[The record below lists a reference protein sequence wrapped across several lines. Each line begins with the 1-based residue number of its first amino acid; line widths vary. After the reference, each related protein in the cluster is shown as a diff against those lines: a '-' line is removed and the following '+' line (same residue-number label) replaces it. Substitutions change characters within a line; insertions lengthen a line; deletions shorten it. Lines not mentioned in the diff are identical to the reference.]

1 MFQKCIL
8 FKNIKL
14 MVYNDFNVLI
24 LKIKKYYFNIKIS
37 LKYTLHTQSTLP
49 REKKRERVIW
59 DRFQKKVNAAL
70 IFKDIVSFTD
80 SFTHQYIDENKL
92 CLKSKHQR

>member
-1 MFQKCIL
+1 
-8 FKNIKL
+8 

-49 REKKRERVIW
+49 REKK
-59 DRFQKKVNAAL
+59 KGTCYL
-70 IFKDIVSFTD
+70 GSFPKE
-80 SFTHQYIDENKL
+80 SECSINIQGH
-92 CLKSKHQR
+92 C